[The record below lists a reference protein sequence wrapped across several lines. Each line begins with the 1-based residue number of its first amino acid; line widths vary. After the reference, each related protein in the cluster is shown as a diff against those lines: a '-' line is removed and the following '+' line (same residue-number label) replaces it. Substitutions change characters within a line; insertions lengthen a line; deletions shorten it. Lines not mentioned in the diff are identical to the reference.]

1 MKGERA
7 TWSTPADI
15 VAAVQRLW
23 DGGALLAARLDGTAL
38 FPYEVRLRQP
48 GVAVMG
54 EQFELVRAWVA
65 ALKAGSRSEC
75 SHGYELQWRDI
86 NHRQLGRNSI
96 PCAAVIATEAEA
108 LRMIGRVNDARR
120 VDALAAATLDSF
132 PALRIWVSNHPLRL
146 LEHSDGWERILAV
159 LRWFVVHPQPGIYLR
174 QLDTHGVDTKFIE
187 ARKGLF
193 AELLDQVLP
202 PDAIVGTFGPRQF
215 EERYGLL
222 GKPPLIRFRMLDENH
237 YIGGLSDLTVP
248 VTQFAAL
255 RTGVERVFVTENEIN
270 ALAFPPVRSGMVVF
284 GGGYGIER
292 LTGIGWLHDRDVA
305 YWGDIDTHGFAIL
318 ERLRAALPAARSVMM
333 DASTFQAHRHLWGN
347 EDADKRFIG
356 ELTRLTAGERELFL
370 ALRDNVIGERLRLE
384 QERIAYAWVTSAIEQ
399 I

>member
-1 MKGERA
+1 M
-7 TWSTPADI
+7 
-15 VAAVQRLW
+15 
-23 DGGALLAARLDGTAL
+23 
-38 FPYEVRLRQP
+38 
-48 GVAVMG
+48 
-54 EQFELVRAWVA
+54 VRAWIA
-65 ALKAGSRSEC
+65 ALKAGSRSAC

-96 PCAAVIATEAEA
+96 RCVAMIASEADG

-120 VDALAAATLDSF
+120 
-132 PALRIWVSNHPLRL
+132 
-146 LEHSDGWERILAV
+146 
-159 LRWFVVHPQPGIYLR
+159 
-174 QLDTHGVDTKFIE
+174 
-187 ARKGLF
+187 
-193 AELLDQVLP
+193 
-202 PDAIVGTFGPRQF
+202 F

-270 ALAFPPVRSGMVVF
+270 ALAFPPIRSGMVVL

-318 ERLRAALPAARSVMM
+318 DRLRAALPAARSVMM